1 MKSHS
6 FLFST
11 SCEGGVS
18 EILWC
23 SAIITQHLQL
33 QVYIDYVP
41 FQSGKVE
48 VKVKVTCQPA
58 SAKPSCSCVYFSYLI
73 RLMGVPVRFVTCS
86 EIRHNED
93 PTPGNGTESLL

>member
-1 MKSHS
+1 MK
-6 FLFST
+6 
-11 SCEGGVS
+11 EVYQRYYGVQLS
-18 EILWC
+18 SLNTC
-23 SAIITQHLQL
+23 S
-33 QVYIDYVP
+33 YRCIDSVP
-41 FQSGKVE
+41 FKSGKIE

-93 PTPGNGTESLL
+93 VTPGNGTEPLL